1 MGKVEVG
8 VGEDFPVDEGK
19 PKEGGE
25 RVAGERG
32 GECPDRD
39 AWREHRREWKQR
51 WREHMREHHRG
62 FRYEDYGHRGRFG
75 RGYGL
80 KALAVLGAL
89 ALVIF
94 VVSHLFTILVGAA
107 AVAVLFAVYQHQHYG
122 HRWDTN
128 PRAPS
133 EQK

>member
-19 PKEGGE
+19 PKEEG
-25 RVAGERG
+25 ADGERG
-32 GECPDRD
+32 GRCSSHADRD
-39 AWREHRREWKQR
+39 AWRQHRREWKER
-51 WREHMREHHRG
+51 WREHVRG
-62 FRYEDYGHRGRFG
+62 HMHDRGYRHEDYGHHRRFG

-94 VVSHLFTILVGAA
+94 VVSHLFYILVGAA
-107 AVAVLFAVYQHQHYG
+107 AVAVLFAAYQHHNHG
-122 HRWDTN
+122 GRWDS
-128 PRAPS
+128 RAP
-133 EQK
+133 